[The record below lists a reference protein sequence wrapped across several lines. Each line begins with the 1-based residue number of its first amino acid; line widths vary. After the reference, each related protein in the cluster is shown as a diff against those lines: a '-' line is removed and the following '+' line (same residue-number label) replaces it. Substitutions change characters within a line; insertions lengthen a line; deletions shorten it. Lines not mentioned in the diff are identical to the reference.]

1 MGPAGERAPAVLESA
16 LTFCRENTQAAGY
29 HDDHRLLTQTP
40 QQPDLDSL
48 ITQPY
53 PFFRGPHDD
62 AAGQPGVKHVV
73 RLELA
78 GRSGQGG
85 EAGQT
90 QLEAGRRGFGRRRRR
105 RLRRHPL
112 QTETESVRLHTDRTA

>member
-1 MGPAGERAPAVLESA
+1 M
-16 LTFCRENTQAAGY
+16 
-29 HDDHRLLTQTP
+29 
-40 QQPDLDSL
+40 
-48 ITQPY
+48 QPY

-62 AAGQPGVKHVV
+62 AAGQPGVEHVV

-90 QLEAGRRGFGRRRRR
+90 QLEAGRRGFGRRGRR

-112 QTETESVRLHTDRTA
+112 HDTDRNRVKLQPQTGRRYRQAQTTRKKLTVNLSSLFFLQAERFFL